1 MPTLLFSHKSLPQ
14 ALYSSKK
21 LTNIPI
27 LTKKLNTYKYITNQK
42 CTYAQSERAINL
54 VCQGSFRRLVTFLGK
69 QEKYDH
75 QK

>member
-1 MPTLLFSHKSLPQ
+1 MPTVLFSHQSLPQ

-21 LTNIPI
+21 LTSIPI
-27 LTKKLNTYKYITNQK
+27 LTKKLNTY
-42 CTYAQSERAINL
+42 AQSERATNL